1 MEICAKYEK
10 QANSQLYF
18 HICQQSTDNPVVEFV
33 AHLMHF
39 ILSSD
44 VVQLG

>member
-18 HICQQSTDNPVVEFV
+18 HICQQSTDKSCRG
-33 AHLMHF
+33 
-39 ILSSD
+39 IRSTSD
-44 VVQLG
+44 AFYTIQ